1 MIRRWVEIW
10 DRRESPYSLALV
22 RIFIATVVVY
32 DLSQIYLLDLVE
44 PLYASVQDG
53 GIGNVLAKK
62 QTPILYRWFPMEA
75 ETAWL
80 SVGFAFGSAVLFG
93 LGFCTRI
100 SGVLFVIASANL
112 AQILGPSDRA
122 VDILL
127 RNMVLVLS
135 LSGSH
140 RVWSIDALLRTR
152 LWGGDGRLIPA
163 WPRYMV
169 VAQLFILYFSA
180 GTQKVA
186 LSWTPMGDWSA
197 LYIVLRDPSFSVLS
211 DGTLNRFYWV
221 TQLGTLTTWVWEW
234 MTPLAAY
241 AWWCRDTR
249 TSPGWLRSKL
259 NGMNFWHRWVFVG
272 MSFHIGTMLFMRL
285 GMFPFGLLAL
295 YPAFFHPDE
304 VRRVLRLRN

>member
-1 MIRRWVEIW
+1 MRRWVDIW
-10 DRRESPYSLALV
+10 DRREAPHSLALI
-22 RIFIATVVVY
+22 RMFIAAVVLY
-32 DLSQIYLLDLVE
+32 DLSQVYGLDLVE

-53 GIGNVLAKK
+53 GIGNVLAKRK
-62 QTPILYRWFPMEA
+62 MPIVYRWFPMEA

-80 SVGFAFGSAVLFG
+80 SVGFAFITAALFG
-93 LGFCTRI
+93 LGLFTRL
-100 SGVLFVIASANL
+100 SGFLFVVASANL

-140 RVWSIDALLRTR
+140 RIWSLDALIWTR
-152 LWGGDGRLIPA
+152 RWLGDGRLIPA
-163 WPRYMV
+163 WPRYMI

-186 LSWTPMGDWSA
+186 LSWLPMGDWSA

-211 DGTLNRFYWV
+211 DATLNQFYWV

-241 AWWCRDTR
+241 AWWCRATR
-249 TSPGWLRSKL
+249 TKRGWLRSTL
-259 NGMNFWHRWVFVG
+259 NTHNFWHRWVLVG

-304 VRRVLRLRN
+304 VRRALRLQR